1 MKFATL
7 AALVGVN
14 AYTVSDTTMERHYLN
29 YLAEHGKSYPTK
41 EEYLFRLAEFTRKM
55 KIVESHNAK
64 NSDDASVAVNH
75 MSDWTDDEYK
85 AILGYK
91 GKKARNTT
99 VFEGSNDIPA
109 SVNWVEQ
116 GAVTPVKNQG
126 SCGSCWSFSA
136 TGSMEGRYQIKNG
149 DLVSFSEQQLVDC
162 SKTQGNMGCNGGLM
176 DYAFTYAETN
186 MMETEEQYPYKG
198 RQGTCNAQGGSVE
211 VSDFTDVKP
220 KSPSAL
226 AAAVAEGP
234 VSVAIDAGNP
244 LFQLYHG
251 GIMKHFCGQSLDH
264 GVLVVGY
271 GTEKGTDYWLLKN
284 SWGPTWGEK
293 GYFRIL
299 RSMDKENE
307 GGVCGLQQDPSF
319 PIM

>member
-1 MKFATL
+1 
-7 AALVGVN
+7 
-14 AYTVSDTTMERHYLN
+14 MERHYLN
-29 YLAEHGKSYPTK
+29 YLAEHGKSYATK

-64 NSDDASVAVNH
+64 NTDDATVAVNH

-126 SCGSCWSFSA
+126 QCGSCWSFSA

-149 DLVSFSEQQLVDC
+149 ELLSFSEQQLVDC

-284 SWGPTWGEK
+284 SWGAGWGEK

-299 RSMDKENE
+299 RSMDKEGE

>member
-1 MKFATL
+1 
-7 AALVGVN
+7 
-14 AYTVSDTTMERHYLN
+14 
-29 YLAEHGKSYPTK
+29 
-41 EEYLFRLAEFTRKM
+41 
-55 KIVESHNAK
+55 
-64 NSDDASVAVNH
+64 
-75 MSDWTDDEYK
+75 
-85 AILGYK
+85 
-91 GKKARNTT
+91 
-99 VFEGSNDIPA
+99 
-109 SVNWVEQ
+109 
-116 GAVTPVKNQG
+116 
-126 SCGSCWSFSA
+126 
-136 TGSMEGRYQIKNG
+136 MEGRYQIAKG

-162 SKTQGNMGCNGGLM
+162 SKSQGNMGCNGGLM

-186 MMETEEQYPYKG
+186 MMETEAQYPYKG
-198 RQGTCNAQGGSVE
+198 IAGTCNAAGGSVK

-271 GTEKGTDYWLLKN
+271 GTDNGTDYWLLKN

>member
-1 MKFATL
+1 MKY
-7 AALVGVN
+7 AALIAGAS

-29 YLAEHGKSYPTK
+29 YLAEHGKSYATK
-41 EEYLFRLAEFTRKM
+41 EEYQFRLAEFTRKVQ
-55 KIVESHNAK
+55 ILEEYNAK
-64 NSDDASVAVNH
+64 NSDDAELALNH

-85 AILGYK
+85 QILGYK
-91 GKKARNTT
+91 GTKARNGTEFT
-99 VFEGSNDIPA
+99 GEGVAIPD
-109 SVNWVEQ
+109 SVDWVTS

-126 SCGSCWSFSA
+126 QCGSCWSFSA
-136 TGSMEGRYQIKNG
+136 TGSMEGRYQISTGN
-149 DLVSFSEQQLVDC
+149 LVSFSEQQLVDC
-162 SKTQGNMGCNGGLM
+162 STTQGNMGCNGGLM

-186 MMETEEQYPYKG
+186 MMETEEQYPYKAKA
-198 RQGTCNAQGGSVE
+198 GTCNAAGGSVE
-211 VSDFTDVKP
+211 VKDFVDVKP

-251 GIMKHFCGQSLDH
+251 GIMKYLCGQSLDH

-271 GTEKGTDYWLLKN
+271 GTDNGTDFWLLKN
-284 SWGPTWGEK
+284 SWGASWGEK

-299 RSMDKENE
+299 RSMDKEGA
-307 GGVCGLQQDPSF
+307 GGVCGLQQDPSY
-319 PIM
+319 PVM